1 MVCLSCAHSFFYW
14 EVRHEQSYDGV
25 IAGHFDYR
33 NIVSHRSPDRWLPR
47 KKIPGPRVPNKL
59 NRRDLL
65 WLLIVIMVLIL
76 LGVPWG
82 MLAPP
87 RSDNRPVPIS
97 DR

>member
-1 MVCLSCAHSFFYW
+1 MSNPTMELLRVILIIGILLAIGALI
-14 EVRHEQSYDGV
+14 DG
-25 IAGHFDYR
+25 YR
-33 NIVSHRSPDRWLPR
+33 AKRS
-47 KKIPGPRVPNKL
+47 PGPRVPNKL